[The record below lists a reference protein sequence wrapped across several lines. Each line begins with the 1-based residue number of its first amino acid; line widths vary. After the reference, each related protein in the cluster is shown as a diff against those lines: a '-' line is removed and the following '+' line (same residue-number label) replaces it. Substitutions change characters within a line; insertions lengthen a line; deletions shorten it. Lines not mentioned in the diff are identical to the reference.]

1 MPKPIAFAA
10 LGPSSV
16 PLYVV
21 TFSPPT
27 SFSPE
32 RFMSLLMSG
41 IAGMPL
47 VALKSDVGD
56 GTPSDLRF
64 TVRYLGEKLGF
75 TQFLSPMLMMPALIS
90 LPCVLAVTSP
100 LNAAGELTTSPSPAL
115 SAGSSFGAAEHVTF
129 VWYPDVLPILSCAAL
144 RRFVTSSPLE
154 AFESDFFADEHAV
167 RATLAS
173 AAVMTLR
180 RVGMWEVMSS
190 PVRRGS

>member
-1 MPKPIAFAA
+1 M
-10 LGPSSV
+10 
-16 PLYVV
+16 YVV

-27 SFSPE
+27 SFSSE

-100 LNAAGELTTSPSPAL
+100 LKAAGELTTYK
-115 SAGSSFGAAEHVTF
+115 G
-129 VWYPDVLPILSCAAL
+129 
-144 RRFVTSSPLE
+144 
-154 AFESDFFADEHAV
+154 
-167 RATLAS
+167 TLDGPS
-173 AAVMTLR
+173 AAKAMGFGKTRGDYTVE
-180 RVGMWEVMSS
+180 VGLTDSDEVRTMIITGPFFDSADATYTIDIS
-190 PVRRGS
+190 KYDQKVEIKQP